1 MFSILKY
8 HTHTF
13 LKVQRQKK
21 EVEIEEKKWVPCSEN
36 HRLAENVK
44 RKQMFK
50 SLFEIVKVQNE
61 KEKWKQKNAFGI
73 WLYLM
78 SLAEGG

>member
-1 MFSILKY
+1 M
-8 HTHTF
+8 
-13 LKVQRQKK
+13 
-21 EVEIEEKKWVPCSEN
+21 PCSEN